1 MEMALSAHSYLA
13 GPHYTLADAAATPY
27 IFRAEA
33 IGLDGLWQGR
43 QPKVTEWY
51 GRIRERASFEKAVI
65 APISA
70 ADRYRFDVPR
80 EESWAKAREV
90 LGIG

>member
-1 MEMALSAHSYLA
+1 M
-13 GPHYTLADAAATPY
+13 
-27 IFRAEA
+27 
-33 IGLDGLWQGR
+33 
-43 QPKVTEWY
+43 TEWY
-51 GRIRERASFEKAVI
+51 QRVRARDSFDRAVM

>member
-1 MEMALSAHSYLA
+1 
-13 GPHYTLADAAATPY
+13 
-27 IFRAEA
+27 
-33 IGLDGLWQGR
+33 
-43 QPKVTEWY
+43 VTEWY
-51 GRIRERASFEKAVI
+51 QRVRARDSFDRAVM